1 MKVLLWSVLDR
12 FKLFFEVSNKF
23 DVVCSKDR
31 ILLKPKIKVTYQ
43 LKLSNSL
50 INAIEM
56 KHFYSEII
64 FKKVNIFLARS
75 RNSSSEGWGGYVKW
89 WKLGISLDTRTNP
102 VHISSGWRSSG
113 RFSRRNFT
121 TFRHRRRWRTSS
133 STATSVTSTESFYP
147 RRHGRIR

>member
-1 MKVLLWSVLDR
+1 LDR

-23 DVVCSKDR
+23 DVVWSKDR

-75 RNSSSEGWGGYVKW
+75 RNSSSEG
-89 WKLGISLDTRTNP
+89 
-102 VHISSGWRSSG
+102 
-113 RFSRRNFT
+113 
-121 TFRHRRRWRTSS
+121 
-133 STATSVTSTESFYP
+133 
-147 RRHGRIR
+147 